1 MRIIKILS
9 NRDIQHEKK
18 KKKEGISSLVGG
30 KHQFYRKE
38 RR

>member
-9 NRDIQHEKK
+9 NRDIHHEK